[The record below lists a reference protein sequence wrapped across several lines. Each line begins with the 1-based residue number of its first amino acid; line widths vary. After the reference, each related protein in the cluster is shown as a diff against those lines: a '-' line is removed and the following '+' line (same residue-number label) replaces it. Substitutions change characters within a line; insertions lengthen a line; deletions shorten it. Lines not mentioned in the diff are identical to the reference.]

1 MSAWRLSV
9 PLQGSRSLVA
19 QTVFSVVVLHHPNPT
34 KSNSCMPFV
43 LSENSLS
50 KKNTILSTFWITGLL
65 PFHPE
70 IVLEQ
75 LREPEAPTRPT
86 TPSPSPSSPHAPL
99 TIRSLKRQAN
109 SLEKI
114 RRTYHLLFSG
124 SLEDLFVAVLRK
136 TARCAGS
143 RKSSTHASRSESA
156 CYEATRWQTYLEGPR
171 SWWSALCT

>member
-1 MSAWRLSV
+1 MEAVRIEI
-9 PLQGSRSLVA
+9 SLLYA
-19 QTVFSVVVLHHPNPT
+19 KQSVVMVQCCLQWWSCPVFFLHALHSIREQT
-34 KSNSCMPFV
+34 F
-43 LSENSLS
+43 
-50 KKNTILSTFWITGLL
+50 KKNTILSVSRKTGLL
-65 PFHPE
+65 PFDSE

-75 LREPEAPTRPT
+75 LREPEAPTHLI
-86 TPSPSPSSPHAPL
+86 TPSPSPSSPHTPL